1 MHKIL
6 VAALAACLVV
16 VVLLS
21 GCGGT
26 TTTAP
31 TDTTTPETSATTAG
45 GTETTAAQGGQPSG
59 DPIVIGA
66 VLSTTGPNA
75 PLGEPERMALELFE
89 KQINA
94 AGGVLGRPLDV
105 IILDDQSSAKEAV
118 TATQRLL
125 QQEKAVALIGSSGSA
140 CTLAM
145 KPIAAQGCVPQI
157 ATAAGNNITAEA
169 PSEWV
174 WRVAPRD
181 DLAAERAVSYVAD
194 TLQVTKVAVLY
205 DENAFG
211 SSGLAQI
218 EKIKGDYGIEVVAKE
233 SYKTEE
239 TDLTAQL
246 TKLKGA
252 NPEALIVWGTNPG
265 PAVAAKN
272 LKQLGW
278 DVPYVGSHG
287 IANAKFIEL
296 AADAAEGV
304 VFPSTKILFPE
315 SITDPGQKALI
326 DKLIADYTAEF
337 GVAPNHF
344 SSHGWDAI
352 AILVAAIEEAGNT
365 EPAALQTAL
374 NSLTNFIG
382 ADGIFTYTA
391 TDHDGL
397 KVDDLIMVKIEGGT
411 WVLAQ

>member
-6 VAALAACLVV
+6 VAAFAACLVV
-16 VVLLS
+16 AVLLS

-26 TTTAP
+26 TTAAP
-31 TDTTTPETSATTAG
+31 TGTSAGQSSTTTAA
-45 GTETTAAQGGQPSG
+45 GTETTEAQGGQPSG

-66 VLSTTGPNA
+66 VVSTTGPNA

-94 AGGVLGRPLDV
+94 AGGVLGRPLSV
-105 IILDDQSSAKEAV
+105 VILDDQSNAKEAV

-125 QQEKAVALIGSSGSA
+125 QQEKAVAVIGGSGSA
-140 CTLAM
+140 STLAM
-145 KPIAAQGCVPQI
+145 KAITAQAGIPQI
-157 ATAAGNNITAEA
+157 AMAASNSITAEP
-169 PSEWV
+169 PSDWI
-174 WRVAPRD
+174 WRVAPKD
-181 DLAAERAVSYVAD
+181 DLAVERAVSYVAKD
-194 TLQVTKVAVLY
+194 LQLAKVAVLY

-218 EKIKGDYGIEVVAKE
+218 EKVKGQYGIEVVAKE
-233 SYKTEE
+233 SYKTDE

-246 TKLKGA
+246 TKLKGS

-304 VFPSTKILFPE
+304 AFPTTKILFPE
-315 SITDPGQKALI
+315 SITDPAQKALI

-337 GVAPNHF
+337 GQAPNHF
-344 SSHGWDAI
+344 SSHGWDGI
-352 AILVAAIEEAGNT
+352 AVLVAAIEQAKST
-365 EPAALQTAL
+365 EPAALQAAL
-374 NSLTNFIG
+374 NGLTDFTG

-397 KVDDLIMVKIEGGT
+397 KVDDLIMVKIEGGK